1 MATNSFTA
9 PNSASRADQTLALNM
24 KLLAHH
30 ELAGFGGLGEGMA
43 LQKTNDGRRIMWLA
57 HESAPK
63 NFSGVDVTDPR
74 KPKLIVQTDLPHA
87 KVRSNSLDVVGNV
100 MAVAYQTQTV
110 GLKPAGVDLFD
121 ISNPE
126 HPKLISHFD
135 CSGPYSRG
143 VHAVWFVD
151 EKYLHMSAGS
161 SDFQPRNPLDDQF
174 YRILDVSN
182 PAKPFEVGRW
192 WYPGTREGDAA
203 PAPAR
208 LPAPFDMGFRTHNTN
223 VFPERPDRAFVGYID
238 GGAVVLDIA
247 DKSNIKVVSKWN
259 HSPPFNGFTHTVL
272 PLFDR
277 GLWIVSDE
285 CVLDNGEDW
294 PKLVWVVDARNEA
307 NPVPISTFPAPPVD
321 AFAKR
326 GGRFG
331 AHNLHEN
338 LPIPTSFRSDTII
351 IGTFFNAGVRVYD
364 TSNPYQVQEIAYYVP
379 GAPKLSPAGAIQL
392 NDVYVDENRIVY
404 TVDRFT
410 GGLYILEMN
419 I

>member
-1 MATNSFTA
+1 MLHA
-9 PNSASRADQTLALNM
+9 PSPASRADQTLSHNM

-30 ELAGFGGLGEGMA
+30 ELAGFGGLGEGMGMQ
-43 LQKTNDGRRIMWLA
+43 LTSDGRRILWLA

-63 NFSGVDVTDPR
+63 NFSGVDVTDPTA
-74 KPKLIVQTDLPHA
+74 PKLIVQTELPHM
-87 KVRSNSLDVVGNV
+87 KLRSNSLDVVGNTLV
-100 MAVAYQTQTV
+100 VAYQASEV
-110 GLKPAGVDLFD
+110 GIKPAGVDIFD
-121 ISNPE
+121 VSVPE
-126 HPKLISHFD
+126 TPRLLSHFD
-135 CSGPYSRG
+135 CSGPHSRG

-151 EKYLHMSAGS
+151 GKYIHMSSGAP
-161 SDFQPRNPLDDQF
+161 DFQPRNPLDDQF
-174 YRILDVSN
+174 YRIVDISD
-182 PAKPFEVGRW
+182 PTKPFEAGRW
-192 WYPGTREGDAA
+192 WYPGTREGDEA
-203 PAPAR
+203 PPPAR
-208 LPAPFDMGFRTHNTN
+208 LPKQFDTGFRTHNTN
-223 VFPERPDRAFVGYID
+223 VFPDRPDRAFVGYID
-238 GGAVVLDIA
+238 GGAVVLDIS
-247 DKSNIKVVSKWN
+247 DMKNIKVVSQWN

-285 CVLDNGEDW
+285 CVQDNGADW

-307 NPVPISTFPAPPVD
+307 NPVPIGTFPAPSFE

-338 LPIPTSFRSDTII
+338 LPGPTSFRSDTII
-351 IGTFFNAGVRVYD
+351 VGSFFNAGVRVYD
-364 TSNPYQVQEIAYYVP
+364 TSNPYQVQEIAYFVP

-392 NDVYVDENRIVY
+392 NDVYVDDRRIVY

>member
-1 MATNSFTA
+1 MVKNSLTS
-9 PNSASRADQTLALNM
+9 PSSASRADQTLALNM

-74 KPKLIVQTDLPHA
+74 NPTLIVQTDLPHA

-121 ISNPE
+121 ISIPE

-135 CSGPYSRG
+135 CSGPHSRG
-143 VHAVWFVD
+143 VHCVWFVD
-151 EKYLHMSAGS
+151 EKYLHLSAGAP
-161 SDFQPRNPLDDQF
+161 DFQPRNPLDDQF

-247 DKSNIKVVSKWN
+247 DKSNIKTVSKWN